1 MRRRRFLAAVGG
13 ALGASACGY
22 ALEGRGVTVDPS
34 IRRVGVP
41 LFRDRTG
48 KPGLDQRVTREVT
61 DELLKRGRFA
71 VVQETTGVDALLDG
85 ELVGYNVVP
94 VGFSDAAGQTQASRY
109 SIQLVARVV
118 YKKPGEEEPIW
129 SNDSFSFRD
138 EYDLG
143 DPVNFFDRED
153 QAIERLVQSFAR
165 SLVSAMLEA
174 F

>member
-13 ALGASACGY
+13 AVGASACGY

-34 IRRVGVP
+34 IRRIGVP

-71 VVQETTGVDALLDG
+71 VVPETSGVDAILDG

-118 YKKPGEEEPIW
+118 YKKLGEEEPIW

>member
-1 MRRRRFLAAVGG
+1 MRRRRFLAAIGG

-22 ALEGRGVTVDPS
+22 ALEGRGVSVDPS
-34 IRRVGVP
+34 IRRIGVP

-48 KPGLDQRVTREVT
+48 KPGLDQRVTREVIE
-61 DELLKRGRFA
+61 ELLKRGRFA
-71 VVQETTGVDALLDG
+71 VVQESTGVDAILEG
-85 ELVGYNVVP
+85 ELTAYNVVP

-109 SIQLVARVV
+109 SITLAARIV
-118 YKKPGEEEPIW
+118 YVKAGEKEPIW
-129 SNDSFSFRD
+129 SNESFSFRD

-143 DPVNFFDRED
+143 DPANFFDRED